1 MERLSVVAAKPNHTS
16 GILTA
21 IIDELEE
28 EL

>member
-1 MERLSVVAAKPNHTS
+1 MERLSVVAAKPSHTP

-21 IIDELEE
+21 IIDELEK